1 METESP
7 NFLAQLSTLWS
18 RLNPSERLIVVASGL
33 ILVVALAVWVSVT
46 RQPAYA
52 LLYGNLDPSDAGQVV
67 GELQSRAVQYKLT
80 DGGRN
85 IQVPADR
92 VDELR
97 ITLAAEG
104 FSPTGTEGYEI
115 LDEAPWGMSDFLQR
129 QNRTRAVEGE
139 LARTLMNLDEVSGA
153 RVHLTLPEPTP
164 FIAEQKEPMASVV
177 LQLSPPGSTLSRDR
191 VAAVRTF
198 VSGAIGSLDSDSVTI
213 IDQNMNLLTGP
224 SASQPAGLLPTQ
236 EEVRRNYETQ
246 KAADIRSLLER
257 AYGVG
262 KVAVSFSCEM
272 NFDEVSTESL
282 EYEPVSGTDHGVL
295 VSEERTED
303 STSGEGHTEP
313 IGVPGTE
320 SNIPS
325 YVSGAGQPFESES
338 STETKNY
345 EVSST
350 HEMRTQAP
358 GTITKCSV
366 GVLIDSS
373 GIPEG
378 NPSPQDKATIENLVA
393 AAGLLDTTRGDVMTV
408 EFREFDTS
416 LQEELEA
423 EQAAIASREMWTNI
437 GRFVIAFV
445 VLLIFWLVLKNFLK
459 PLEKTAITA
468 KAPEPEEEIPSVE
481 LPEADAETLEKIRV
495 REEIERLI
503 REDPAAASKVIKT
516 WLKE

>member
-1 METESP
+1 METERPS
-7 NFLAQLSTLWS
+7 FLTQLGNLWA
-18 RLNPSERLIVVASGL
+18 RLNSSERLIVVASAL
-33 ILVVALAVWVSVT
+33 ILVVALAVWLGVT

-52 LLYGNLDPSDAGQVV
+52 LLYGNLDPSDAGQVIS
-67 GELQSRAVQYKLT
+67 ELQTRAVQYKLS
-80 DGGRN
+80 DGGRG

-97 ITLAAEG
+97 ITLAADG
-104 FSPTGTEGYEI
+104 FSPTGTDGYEI
-115 LDEAPWGMSDFLQR
+115 LDSAPWGMSDFLQR
-129 QNRTRAVEGE
+129 QNRTRAIEGE
-139 LARTLMNLDEVSGA
+139 LARTLMALDEVTAA

-164 FIAEQKEPMASVV
+164 FIAEQVEPMASVV
-177 LQLSPPGSTLSRDR
+177 LQLNPPGSTLSRDR
-191 VAAVRTF
+191 VGAVRTF
-198 VSGAIGSLDSDSVTI
+198 VAGAIGSLDSDGVTI

-224 SASQPAGLLPTQ
+224 STSQPGGLLPTQ
-236 EEVRRNYETQ
+236 EEMRRNYEMQ
-246 KAADIRSLLER
+246 KASDIRSLLER

-303 STSGEGHTEP
+303 STSGEGYTVP
-313 IGVPGTE
+313 VGVPGTE
-320 SNIPS
+320 SNVPS

-338 STETKNY
+338 ATETKNY
-345 EVSST
+345 EISTT
-350 HEMRTQAP
+350 HEIRTQAP
-358 GTITKCSV
+358 GSITRCSV

-373 GIPEG
+373 SLPDE
-378 NPSPQDKATIENLVA
+378 NPSPQDRATIENLVA
-393 AAGLLDTTRGDVMTV
+393 AAGLLDTTRGDALTV
-408 EFREFDTS
+408 EFRQFDTS
-416 LQEELEA
+416 LQEELDA
-423 EQAAIASREMWTNI
+423 EQAAIASRAMWATI
-437 GRFVIAFV
+437 GRFGMAFL

-459 PLEKTAITA
+459 PIEKTAIVSEMPVT
-468 KAPEPEEEIPSVE
+468 EQEIAGVE